1 MATLSLFFSFWQHAK
16 VVPYFVATRC
26 PPAETNREKTSRRH
40 VLSRPRFLSV
50 GGAPV
55 SRHSAVWPI
64 FMGNIVSINLPCCS
78 ERKPGRP
85 ELDPEWKATV
95 RPPVS
100 PNARGFWN
108 GFGETTSRAKG
119 TTWALDGLPPKEI
132 ENARSLAAE
141 ILSYAK
147 RGQCDRIE
155 TLLDAEGLSFVET
168 RLLLS
173 ATDLANGDTALMLAT
188 RHGHTSTAYFL
199 IERGADLSAR
209 NRDGMTAA
217 QLGEQEAE
225 RRSALPPEP
234 PSRAS
239 WHERVAMPARIRPT
253 RSLSVPQGARAT
265 MSELTTVP
273 EDQSP
278 RRGAREHAREH
289 AHHGVQS
296 ESQPGSEPRSENSSE
311 PSRAPN
317 GSQAPFWISKERPGS
332 ASSSRSSRCNLP

>member
-16 VVPYFVATRC
+16 VVPFFVAWC
-26 PPAETNREKTSRRH
+26 PPAVSNEKKRHGVTS
-40 VLSRPRFLSV
+40 SRPRFLSV

>member
-16 VVPYFVATRC
+16 VVPFFVACGATR
-26 PPAETNREKTSRRH
+26 PPHRNEKKRHGVTS
-40 VLSRPRFLSV
+40 SRPRFLSV